1 MARRPINGNGREKFQ
16 CLVAAAS
23 DRLSPGERYGRR

>member
-23 DRLSPGERYGRR
+23 DRYGEALISMQL